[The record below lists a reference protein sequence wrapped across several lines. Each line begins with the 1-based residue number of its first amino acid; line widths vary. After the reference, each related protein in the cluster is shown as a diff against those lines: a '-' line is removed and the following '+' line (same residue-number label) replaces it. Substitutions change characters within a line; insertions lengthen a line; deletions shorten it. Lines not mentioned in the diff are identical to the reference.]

1 MKSRDVVGS
10 VAVQGKSPHDKKG
23 GGVEKVLMTRNKQ
36 YALKVLGCQ
45 QASNTGRLVFFSGN
59 ISGTVIQQEQPGCI
73 GADSLSG
80 SYFPNHFHDKLFIPD
95 TSGAVAESHVLSG
108 KTTPAYR
115 HQQRVLT
122 VDINL
127 APR

>member
-1 MKSRDVVGS
+1 MS
-10 VAVQGKSPHDKKG
+10 
-23 GGVEKVLMTRNKQ
+23 RNKQ

-45 QASNTGRLVFFSGN
+45 HAGNTGRLVFFPGN

-80 SYFPNHFHDKLFIPD
+80 SYFQNHFHDKLFIPD

-108 KTTPAYR
+108 ETTAAYR
-115 HQQRVLT
+115 RQQRVLT
-122 VDINL
+122 TDINL
-127 APR
+127 GPQ

>member
-1 MKSRDVVGS
+1 MLLT
-10 VAVQGKSPHDKKG
+10 G
-23 GGVEKVLMTRNKQ
+23 GGAEKVLMSRNKQ

-45 QASNTGRLVFFSGN
+45 QASTGRLVFFSGN

-80 SYFPNHFHDKLFIPD
+80 SYFQNHFHDKLFIPD
-95 TSGAVAESHVLSG
+95 TSGAVAESHVPSG

-115 HQQRVLT
+115 HQRRVLT

-127 APR
+127 APQ